1 MNLRKQL
8 YKKQKKLLFAFASS
22 AVLGLSGCEQ
32 ELASD
37 KSYIQMIDTTSEALE
52 GNFQVVKIEEVKDE
66 DFQLE
71 ITYLCDDES
80 WRVTDTKHLYLSI
93 KTIGLSSDKEVY
105 IDNIHSDTFIVA
117 TEAVYSGILQDS
129 MDDHTHNSLMIGF
142 PISNTNG
149 YYGCNVIEGQNSE
162 FLEGWSYGNQYS
174 TSGHIETKRY
184 LESDFLS
191 KGGYANQIENVIDL
205 IIIDKNTL
213 ESHCVS
219 VFSNILVRVNNKVTF
234 LEKDEEVTYEYQMD
248 GTRTRISGGSSRK
261 RVCS

>member
-1 MNLRKQL
+1 
-8 YKKQKKLLFAFASS
+8 
-22 AVLGLSGCEQ
+22 
-32 ELASD
+32 
-37 KSYIQMIDTTSEALE
+37 MIDTTSEALE

-93 KTIGLSSDKEVY
+93 KTIG
-105 IDNIHSDTFIVA
+105 
-117 TEAVYSGILQDS
+117 VYSGILQDS

>member
-1 MNLRKQL
+1 
-8 YKKQKKLLFAFASS
+8 
-22 AVLGLSGCEQ
+22 
-32 ELASD
+32 
-37 KSYIQMIDTTSEALE
+37 MIDTTSEALE

-142 PISNTNG
+142 IKIKKKCECLLLTSNPKI
-149 YYGCNVIEGQNSE
+149 V
-162 FLEGWSYGNQYS
+162 
-174 TSGHIETKRY
+174 
-184 LESDFLS
+184 
-191 KGGYANQIENVIDL
+191 
-205 IIIDKNTL
+205 
-213 ESHCVS
+213 
-219 VFSNILVRVNNKVTF
+219 
-234 LEKDEEVTYEYQMD
+234 
-248 GTRTRISGGSSRK
+248 
-261 RVCS
+261 